1 MYWIKSTY
9 RSTNIKLYYI
19 SFSDHWYRFC
29 SNGLGVLLERR
40 HRINGNF
47 SRWEG
52 LGAQSVPYFTPFKLI
67 FYLETCYTVY
77 LKDLP
82 PSSLLNQRLFSC
94 PESSRRMKNKC
105 NITSTAV
112 ASQVKWGWRFKCVSS
127 GLGENAFQD
136 RWKFTIGVIFY
147 VPNTSLAQNS
157 SSPGQWKTCKYYVK
171 NAKNAIF
178 NWYSNRRRYCAG

>member
-1 MYWIKSTY
+1 M
-9 RSTNIKLYYI
+9 
-19 SFSDHWYRFC
+19 
-29 SNGLGVLLERR
+29 RR